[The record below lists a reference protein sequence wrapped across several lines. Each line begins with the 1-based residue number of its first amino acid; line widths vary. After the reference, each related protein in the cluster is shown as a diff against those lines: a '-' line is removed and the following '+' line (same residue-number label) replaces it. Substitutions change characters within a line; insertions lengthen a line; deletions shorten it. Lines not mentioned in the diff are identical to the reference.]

1 MNSQLSEEATEFGSV
16 VDRSLE
22 SLGGF
27 DVVRQADVDGA
38 RRADVERALAELG
51 VWELDVRGD
60 LGELEA
66 AAAVC
71 RSAGRWAAPYPVAE
85 RLAAGPAQPAR
96 ALGVC
101 GPAQARLNHADLDLE
116 WTLCDG
122 SGRAASVTKVGDP
135 IGGKLGRFVVP
146 VETAEW
152 HDDARGAEYA
162 LTLQVW
168 VLYGMLERALDL
180 TKEHVSVREQFG
192 ATLSSFQHVQFSLSD
207 VVTATQS
214 LFELAKYTLWSVGT
228 ARPEAW
234 TDVLALRVAALEA
247 AEQVFRVCHQLH
259 GATGFCDETAI
270 SWLSRYS
277 QPVRRLP
284 WGLSRTE
291 ELLVQELS
299 KAPLE
304 GPFARPDIPRAAA

>member
-1 MNSQLSEEATEFGSV
+1 
-16 VDRSLE
+16 
-22 SLGGF
+22 
-27 DVVRQADVDGA
+27 
-38 RRADVERALAELG
+38 
-51 VWELDVRGD
+51 
-60 LGELEA
+60 
-66 AAAVC
+66 
-71 RSAGRWAAPYPVAE
+71 
-85 RLAAGPAQPAR
+85 
-96 ALGVC
+96 
-101 GPAQARLNHADLDLE
+101 
-116 WTLCDG
+116 
-122 SGRAASVTKVGDP
+122 
-135 IGGKLGRFVVP
+135 
-146 VETAEW
+146 
-152 HDDARGAEYA
+152 
-162 LTLQVW
+162 
-168 VLYGMLERALDL
+168 MLERALDL